1 MKDIKGEITMF
12 DYNEFLVKKYDEKL
26 KELMSEEEYEKW
38 SLETAKEMFK
48 RDIEQIEDNEF
59 KQFCI
64 DHFDEITK

>member
-1 MKDIKGEITMF
+1 MF